1 MAWAEL
7 VERFSRKCSK
17 PPNECVSPNHPA
29 KPHTNSNNYTTKY
42 AILCH
47 QFRLSCSI
55 LIVKHGII
63 ANPHLLVR
71 ATSERFPPARAT
83 FRSVLANK
91 SQQLQPLLVLTVRW
105 WPGTSKYGWAIRD
118 GRGVGLFKNGST
130 LLTSKTGFAYENPKV
145 FSFLPIH
152 HHHHAAI
159 ACNYLSIPTGNLI
172 HSSMY

>member
-1 MAWAEL
+1 MRATRCNPWWYSPFAGGPT
-7 VERFSRKCSK
+7 S
-17 PPNECVSPNHPA
+17 VSA
-29 KPHTNSNNYTTKY
+29 GG
-42 AILCH
+42 
-47 QFRLSCSI
+47 
-55 LIVKHGII
+55 V
-63 ANPHLLVR
+63 LLVW

-159 ACNYLSIPTGNLI
+159 ACNYLSVPTGNLI
-172 HSSMY
+172 HSSINHCNFVWFLGSH